1 MPLVVNTKT
10 TSTLPDRRVSPT
22 LKQDLSLLLPPSPA
36 AAAVVADIIHHDP
49 GLSTPSIHHGEKE
62 RVDEPDSRGIDLDTD
77 DEDDV
82 MIIPPPM
89 TKIRLTPPNPITKP
103 KSNAEHDN
111 HNNIQ
116 TCEPVDEPPRMELE
130 SSESDIVEMQRR
142 SQRRQVRRESTPL
155 PSPTSPPP
163 PARSRKAPVRTRMTG
178 AKRGRDEYEENSP
191 TTTEYPIG
199 RVSGSAETEV
209 DRDNNSSE
217 SDNRREGKDD
227 DVLVSKG
234 TKRRKQVVT
243 DGSGGGS
250 GGRRQ
255 QMEEI
260 QMAMTPLS
268 NANRPVMKEAHPKA
282 SGRWTY
288 YTHYRDNSVP
298 EARPLTTTTTTTSTS
313 TSLPPSPQDQRPVPP
328 PVPPPTAPPA

>member
-1 MPLVVNTKT
+1 
-10 TSTLPDRRVSPT
+10 
-22 LKQDLSLLLPPSPA
+22 
-36 AAAVVADIIHHDP
+36 
-49 GLSTPSIHHGEKE
+49 
-62 RVDEPDSRGIDLDTD
+62 
-77 DEDDV
+77 
-82 MIIPPPM
+82 
-89 TKIRLTPPNPITKP
+89 
-103 KSNAEHDN
+103 
-111 HNNIQ
+111 
-116 TCEPVDEPPRMELE
+116 
-130 SSESDIVEMQRR
+130 
-142 SQRRQVRRESTPL
+142 
-155 PSPTSPPP
+155 
-163 PARSRKAPVRTRMTG
+163 MTG
-178 AKRGRDEYEENSP
+178 AKRGRDEYEENSL

-209 DRDNNSSE
+209 DGDNNSSE
-217 SDNRREGKDD
+217 GDNLREGKDD

-268 NANRPVMKEAHPKA
+268 NANRAVMKEAHPKA

-298 EARPLTTTTTTTSTS
+298 EARPFTTTTTTSTS
-313 TSLPPSPQDQRPVPP
+313 TFLPPSPQDQRPVLPSAPP
-328 PVPPPTAPPA
+328 PPAPPAKRLAKLGINHMDLLYKTEKEKDIMTCRICL